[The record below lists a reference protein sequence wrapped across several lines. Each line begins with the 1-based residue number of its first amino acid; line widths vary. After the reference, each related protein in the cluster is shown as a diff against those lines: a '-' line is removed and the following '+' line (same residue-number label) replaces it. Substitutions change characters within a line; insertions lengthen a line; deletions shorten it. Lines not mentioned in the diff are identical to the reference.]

1 VIDCIY
7 GYIIFILFMIC
18 GAMYCVGVG
27 GVYNSLC
34 IWRGVIVIVMVV
46 CIELL
51 L

>member
-7 GYIIFILFMIC
+7 GYIIFILFMIY

-27 GVYNSLC
+27 GVYSGFC
-34 IWRGVIVIVMVV
+34 IGGGGVMG
-46 CIELL
+46 IELL